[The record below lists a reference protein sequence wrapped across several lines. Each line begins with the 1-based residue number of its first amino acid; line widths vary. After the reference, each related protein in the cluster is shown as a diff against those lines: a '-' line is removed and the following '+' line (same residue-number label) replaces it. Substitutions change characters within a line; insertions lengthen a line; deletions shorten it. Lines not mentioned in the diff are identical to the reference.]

1 MALELRD
8 AVYSGISQQ
17 FPAIYQED
25 GDFLVSFVQ
34 AYYEH
39 LDEKN
44 DRNIP
49 KLRDI
54 DTTLSAFLIYYKK
67 KFLADLPIDTQ
78 LDTRFII
85 KHIQDMYRRK
95 GTQESLELLFRMFF
109 NEDIEVFYPSTAIL
123 RPSDS
128 IWGGDV
134 FFEGKPVFTVDDYE
148 VEKGQRIRGDVSLAT
163 AFVDEVIFVNFS
175 GALIPIVY
183 LSNLAGS
190 FSADDGIQIL
200 TQADDGSTTVK
211 NVGRLIAGSIS
222 SIDVNSV
229 SAPRLPDQVVG
240 DKVKL
245 QSSKA
250 GIEAEGRVT
259 KISDTATGVIDFSIV
274 EGGFGYVDPTTT
286 TLTVKN
292 DIGISNQVMVVS
304 GTTALDIQRG
314 DVIIANGEQLNYEG
328 SATGT
333 PYALTGSAKVIEYN
347 HPLLFLYSD
356 DYNTVKTY
364 LNRTTIPLS
373 GSNTGVSSNVF
384 IESMKGA
391 AQAQY
396 WEAQDLIAPLILSE
410 EFVNEFKKL
419 KLPNQQFL
427 APQDTGSGKIPAD
440 NLGYFLAG
448 DLDTTTASST
458 NVSTIGVNSRQVMQE
473 YINVLNLSGNFP
485 AFAADLYQRADVSE
499 STRSQWRF
507 FFNSIFL
514 ALSKVDIFPQIVV
527 SSTKTTGPGPQTHI
541 VNGQYYMIWDNGS
554 GGGNWTTYGASTS
567 GGIEGEIF
575 QANQSFDFT
584 TLNTTDD
591 WAVVAQGSLST
602 QELQN
607 FHLNRLRFDQ
617 LHIDSTSSLARL
629 RDKSGSVVSYPTI
642 TTPSFNLQR
651 YRGNLARYDSSV
663 TDAASLEK
671 LVYLSTIANQSFSA
685 TNRTAEFEIGALTN
699 VETVTLIPDLIEDFA
714 DTLLDI
720 PAGQAGGAA
729 GTANDDYGMSGPGN
743 ENLGTAINAAFSP
756 ITLKIG
762 TISDLKVLNSGLD
775 YQNDVAI
782 AIENTQISKFNKQ
795 DYKLQFEQID
805 FDIQAGDVITQS
817 IQIDD
822 LQINQ
827 TGNKI
832 HTDPDGD
839 GSIILESL
847 GSVTTGT
854 NYENSSTTFQFTT
867 GNTKQY
873 TVKAKFLKREG
884 NDFFFRPIS
893 FYGFEGNI
901 SLALLRPNQEYQI
914 VSLGNTSTA
923 DWHAIG
929 ASVTPQVGEIF
940 TTGTQTAIDGAIN
953 PAVDKGTVTIP
964 VIVGGIKKR
973 LISITEDE
981 TSLPMGANAEISG
994 NASYQSGQISELAVT
1009 KTGYRY
1015 VDREVVDV
1023 INNEPTSPNY
1033 NKKIAEA
1040 TVRALGQ
1047 GKTGGKW
1054 STKTSFLSEVSKN
1067 LHDNDFY
1074 QEYSYE
1080 ISSIVT
1086 PSKYEPLIKET
1097 VGVAGTKLFS
1107 KPLVNSDNPLDS
1119 DLNLEISTF
1128 DIQGVSLATIKQ
1140 SGIHTPNLTSGTVYT
1155 ITDLGDTTPAQWENV
1170 GASVSNETVQGAVNI
1185 VNGEYYTVTDIA
1197 GAAWND
1203 VQYMSFEIRRDWFFF
1218 WYSMIGSA
1226 TALVPDFDGNGS
1238 VTSSDL
1244 LTALR
1249 MIAGLEPMDST
1260 FESNLNSITTGYII
1274 SNAFPS
1280 DPTYDKLG
1288 VPDIINQVKFTK
1300 LEVTVGSTFTAN
1312 GNAGAG
1318 TGKVSYK
1325 NSLIVT
1331 PGYTGDTYS
1340 PQSIQVPTVTYT
1352 DLNGNSVTDLR
1363 ISNYPVDNKFY
1374 MVHSIEKLADIVS
1387 NTNSSKV
1394 SMDIGDNSDAPTRS
1408 LVASFWNDIIDSSE
1422 TAVDANDSNTWPRVG
1437 NVFKADSV
1445 GTLSGNNFQI
1455 GDAKLAEITDSL
1467 TTFGASDISGNTV
1480 TINNHGLLDDTIVL
1494 YNQYLGTSSGNL
1506 EGNTTANRAADYEYY
1521 YVVNVTANTFQ
1532 LSKAPIGVD
1541 PNSPGDTPIDL
1552 STITGSNH
1560 LLVRQ
1565 TGINADDAI
1574 LIGIQEQ

>member
-200 TQADDGSTTVK
+200 IQADDGSTTVK

-222 SIDVNSV
+222 SIDVNTV

-314 DVIIANGEQLNYEG
+314 DVIIANGEQLSYEG

-364 LNRTTIPLS
+364 LNRTAV
-373 GSNTGVSSNVF
+373 NTFSSVTGNAF
-384 IESMKGA
+384 TESMKSA

-396 WEAQDLIAPLILSE
+396 WEALDLLAPQLLSG
-410 EFVNEFKKL
+410 EFENEFRKL

-427 APQDTGSGKIPAD
+427 APQATGSGKIPAD
-440 NLGYFLAG
+440 NLGHFLAG
-448 DLDTTTASST
+448 DLNSFTASAT
-458 NVSTIGVNSRQVMQE
+458 QITTIGVNSRQIMQE

-485 AFAADLYQRADVSE
+485 AFAADLYQRADVISDL
-499 STRSQWRF
+499 RDQWRF
-507 FFNSIFL
+507 YFSSILL

-575 QANQSFDFT
+575 QANQDFDFT
-584 TLNTTDD
+584 TTVDTDD

-607 FHLNRLRFDQ
+607 FHLNRLRFDAP
-617 LHIDSTSSLARL
+617 HIDGFGSSPRL
-629 RDKSGSVVSYPTI
+629 RDKSGTVVSYPTI

-671 LVYLSTIANQSFSA
+671 LVYLGTIANQSFSA
-685 TNRTAEFEIGALTN
+685 TNRTSEFEIGALTN

-714 DTLLDI
+714 DTILDI
-720 PAGQAGGAA
+720 PSGQPGGAA

-884 NDFFFRPIS
+884 NDFFFRPLS

-914 VSLGNTSTA
+914 VSLGNTSSI

-940 TTGTQTAIDGAIN
+940 TTGTQTDIDGAIN

-964 VIVGGIKKR
+964 VTVGGIKKR

-981 TSLPMGANAEISG
+981 TSLPMGANAEIAG

-1023 INNEPTSPNY
+1023 INNEPTSSNY

-1040 TVRALGQ
+1040 TVRTLGQ

-1128 DIQGVSLATIKQ
+1128 DIQGVSLATVEQ

-1155 ITDLGDTTPAQWENV
+1155 ITDLGDTTPTQWENI
-1170 GASVSNETVQGAVNI
+1170 GAVSTTGTVQGIPNLVR
-1185 VNGEYYTVTDIA
+1185 GQYYVINDIA
-1197 GAAWND
+1197 GAAWSD
-1203 VQYMSFEIRRDWFFF
+1203 VQFLSSDIRAGWFNFWMSFMPNDQFIVDNNGDGVGGSDM
-1218 WYSMIGSA
+1218 YAALLQAIG
-1226 TALVPDFDGNGS
+1226 LIPL
-1238 VTSSDL
+1238 SSEQ
-1244 LTALR
+1244 
-1249 MIAGLEPMDST
+1249 LEK
-1260 FESNLNSITTGYII
+1260 FNSIQNGLVINSAFSHLGQSFLKII
-1274 SNAFPS
+1274 FYHISS
-1280 DPTYDKLG
+1280 LS
-1288 VPDIINQVKFTK
+1288 
-1300 LEVTVGSTFTAN
+1300 LE
-1312 GNAGAG
+1312 
-1318 TGKVSYK
+1318 
-1325 NSLIVT
+1325 I
-1331 PGYTGDTYS
+1331 
-1340 PQSIQVPTVTYT
+1340 
-1352 DLNGNSVTDLR
+1352 LR
-1363 ISNYPVDNKFY
+1363 F
-1374 MVHSIEKLADIVS
+1374 
-1387 NTNSSKV
+1387 
-1394 SMDIGDNSDAPTRS
+1394 
-1408 LVASFWNDIIDSSE
+1408 
-1422 TAVDANDSNTWPRVG
+1422 
-1437 NVFKADSV
+1437 
-1445 GTLSGNNFQI
+1445 
-1455 GDAKLAEITDSL
+1455 
-1467 TTFGASDISGNTV
+1467 
-1480 TINNHGLLDDTIVL
+1480 
-1494 YNQYLGTSSGNL
+1494 
-1506 EGNTTANRAADYEYY
+1506 
-1521 YVVNVTANTFQ
+1521 
-1532 LSKAPIGVD
+1532 
-1541 PNSPGDTPIDL
+1541 
-1552 STITGSNH
+1552 
-1560 LLVRQ
+1560 
-1565 TGINADDAI
+1565 
-1574 LIGIQEQ
+1574 

>member
-49 KLRDI
+49 KLRDV

-67 KFLADLPIDTQ
+67 KFLADLPIDTK

-109 NEDIEVFYPSTAIL
+109 DEDIEVFYPSTAIL

-134 FFEGKPVFTVDDYE
+134 FLEGNPVYTVDEYPI
-148 VEKGQRIRGDVSLAT
+148 EKGQRIKGDVSLAT

-183 LSNLAGS
+183 LSNLAGT
-190 FSADDGIQIL
+190 FSADDGIQII
-200 TQADDGSTTVK
+200 TQADDGTITVK
-211 NVGRLIAGSIS
+211 NVGRLIAGSIDAIS
-222 SIDVNSV
+222 VNTTNSL
-229 SAPRLPDQVVG
+229 RLPDQAVG

-274 EGGFGYVDPTTT
+274 DGGFGYVDPTTT

-292 DIGISNQVMVVS
+292 DIGISNQVMVINN
-304 GTTALDIQRG
+304 TTALDIQRG
-314 DVIIANGEQLNYEG
+314 DVIIANGEQLSYQG

-364 LNRTTIPLS
+364 LNRTAVNSISATTV
-373 GSNTGVSSNVF
+373 NAFT
-384 IESMKGA
+384 ESMKSA

-396 WEAQDLIAPLILSE
+396 WEALDQIAPQILTSE
-410 EFVNEFKKL
+410 FTNEHRKL
-419 KLPNQQFL
+419 QLPNQQFS
-427 APQDTGSGKIPAD
+427 APQATGSGKIPAD
-440 NLGYFLAG
+440 NLGHFLAG
-448 DLDTTTASST
+448 DADTFTASST
-458 NVSTIGVNSRQVMQE
+458 TVSTIGVNSRQVMQE

-485 AFAADLYQRADVSE
+485 AFAADLYQRADVPD

-541 VNGQYYMIWDNGS
+541 VSGQYYMIWDNGS
-554 GGGNWTTYGASTS
+554 GTGNWTTYGASTS

-584 TLNTTDD
+584 TTSNTDD

-617 LHIDSTSSLARL
+617 LHIDSSSSLARL
-629 RDKSGSVVSYPTI
+629 RDKSGTVVSYPTI

-651 YRGNLARYDSSV
+651 YRGNLARYDSTV

-671 LVYLSTIANQSFSA
+671 LVYIGTIANQSFSA
-685 TNRTAEFEIGALTN
+685 TNRSADFEISSLSN
-699 VETVTLIPDLIEDFA
+699 IETVTLIPDLIEDFA

-720 PAGQAGGAA
+720 PIGQAGGAA

-743 ENLGTAINAAFSP
+743 ENLGTALNTAFSP
-756 ITLKIG
+756 ITVKIG
-762 TISDLKVLNSGLD
+762 TITELNVLNGGID

-795 DYKLQFEQID
+795 DYKLQFDTID
-805 FDIQAGDVITQS
+805 FDISAGDTITQN
-817 IQIDD
+817 IKIAD

-827 TGNKI
+827 SGNKI

-839 GSIILESL
+839 GSIILQSL

-867 GNTKQY
+867 GDTKDY
-873 TVKAKFLKREG
+873 TVKAKFLRREG

-901 SLALLRPNQEYQI
+901 SLSFLKPNQEYQI
-914 VSLGNTSTA
+914 VSLGDTSPSN
-923 DWHAIG
+923 WNAIG
-929 ASVTPQVGEIF
+929 ASVSPQVGEIF
-940 TTGTQTAIDGAIN
+940 TTGTQTAISGATLN
-953 PAVDKGTVTIP
+953 KGTVTVP
-964 VIVGGIKKR
+964 VTVGGIKKR
-973 LISITEDE
+973 LVSINEDP

-994 NASYQSGQISELAVT
+994 DASYQSGQISELAVI

-1023 INNEPTSPNY
+1023 INNEPTSSRY
-1033 NKKIAEA
+1033 NQKIAEA

-1054 STKTSFLSEVSKN
+1054 STKTSFLSESSKN

-1080 ISSIVT
+1080 VSSIVT

-1107 KPLVNSDNPLDS
+1107 KPLVNSDNTLNS

-1128 DIQGVSLATIKQ
+1128 NIQGVQLATTAKI
-1140 SGIHTPNLTSGTVYT
+1140 GIHTPNLISGTSYT
-1155 ITDLGDTTPAQWENV
+1155 ITDTGTTTPVQWQNV
-1170 GASVSNETVQGAVNI
+1170 GASVSNETVQGAVNL
-1185 VNGEYYTVTDIA
+1185 VNGEYYTVIDIA
-1197 GAAWND
+1197 GAAWDD
-1203 VQYMSFEIRRDWFFF
+1203 VQYMSSEIRQDWFLF
-1218 WYSMIGSA
+1218 WTRMIGSA
-1226 TALVPDFDGNGS
+1226 TVLVPDFDGNGS
-1238 VTSSDL
+1238 VTSSDS

-1280 DPTYDKLG
+1280 IVTYDKLDA
-1288 VPDIINQVKFTK
+1288 PDIINQVKFTK

-1325 NSLIVT
+1325 KSLIVS

-1340 PQSIQVPTVTYT
+1340 PQAIRPSSNTYT
-1352 DLNGNSVTDLR
+1352 LTAGGSTTDSI
-1363 ISNYPVDNKFY
+1363 ISNYPVVDKFY
-1374 MVHSIEKLADIVS
+1374 VVHSMENLEDMDNTATANISMNIGTNPAGTNRVTASAIWS
-1387 NTNSSKV
+1387 N
-1394 SMDIGDNSDAPTRS
+1394 
-1408 LVASFWNDIIDSSE
+1408 IIDGSE
-1422 TAVDANDSNTWPRVG
+1422 TQASSGLPATWPRLG
-1437 NVFKADSV
+1437 TIFKADAPSNITSNGARV
-1445 GTLSGNNFQI
+1445 GNCQI
-1455 GDAKLAEITDSL
+1455 AEITDSL
-1467 TTFGASDISGNTV
+1467 TIFGASDISGSTV
-1480 TINNHGLLDDTIVL
+1480 TKTGHGLVNDTIVL
-1494 YNQYLGTSSGNL
+1494 YNQYLGTNSGNL

-1521 YVVNVTANTFQ
+1521 YVVNVTTDTFQ
-1532 LSKAPIGVD
+1532 LSKTPIGIIQA
-1541 PNSPGDTPIDL
+1541 SPGDTPIDL
-1552 STITGSNH
+1552 STIAGSNH